1 MTNTGEDDFES
12 RFQFSM
18 DLPPPEPFVDTTKTY
33 PSKNPRKSGGAK
45 SSGNPS
51 GVRATPPP
59 PPPSRGAPPPPPPPP
74 RR

>member
-1 MTNTGEDDFES
+1 MQS
-12 RFQFSM
+12 RFRLQCVQKKNKC
-18 DLPPPEPFVDTTKTY
+18 DLSVVDM
-33 PSKNPRKSGGAK
+33 PSLLSGGAK

-51 GVRATPPP
+51 SGVRANPPP